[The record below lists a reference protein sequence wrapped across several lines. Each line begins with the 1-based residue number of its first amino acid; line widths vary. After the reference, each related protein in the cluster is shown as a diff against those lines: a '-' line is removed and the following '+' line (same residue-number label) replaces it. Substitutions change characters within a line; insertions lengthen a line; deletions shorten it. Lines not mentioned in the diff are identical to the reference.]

1 MVIEVLKFTWYGTN
15 SFKLYDENNSIL
27 IDPFIRYDK
36 RKDIKY
42 YQIFTKEKNIL
53 ITHGHI
59 DHILDIPSLYKDRK
73 CNIYCLKTIYKRLSK
88 RGISK
93 DNLNEIHYNDYF
105 NIKDFNITV
114 YKSKHIK
121 FDLKLI
127 IDTTFNKRTI
137 KYFKNLLY
145 LGYNHIKNPLKKS
158 IVSYYVKYKNKTIF
172 IMGSMNLDENIEYP
186 KYMDYLIIAYQGRSD
201 LDKKI
206 NTILQKLEPKK
217 VILTHF
223 DDSFPP
229 ISSRVNIDLIKSRK
243 NVIIP
248 EYEKSID
255 L

>member
-42 YQIFTKEKNIL
+42 SEIFTKEENIL

-59 DHILDIPSLYKDRK
+59 DHILDIPSLYKDRI
-73 CNIYCLKTIYKRLSK
+73 CNIYCLKTIYKRLNK
-88 RGISK
+88 RGICK
-93 DNLNEIHYNDYF
+93 DNLKEIHYNDCF

-127 IDTTFNKRTI
+127 INTTLNKRTI

-145 LGYNHIKNPLKKS
+145 LGYNHIRNPLKKS
-158 IVSYYVKYKNKTIF
+158 IVSYYVKYKKKTIF
-172 IMGSMNLDENIEYP
+172 IMGSMNLDKYINYP
-186 KYMDYLIIAYQGRSD
+186 KNIDYLIIAYQGRSD
-201 LDKKI
+201 LDNKINVILKRLKPKKI
-206 NTILQKLEPKK
+206 I
-217 VILTHF
+217 ITHF

-229 ISSRVNIDLIKSRK
+229 ISKCVNI
-243 NVIIP
+243 
-248 EYEKSID
+248 E
-255 L
+255 